1 MCDFSQKVLRLYYN
15 MITNQ
20 TKNERVIIVKKRTYN
35 KKNEQVEKKQKFFM
49 IFSQMEDMINHV
61 CFECLVTCCIDTKSK
76 FNQIKIQL

>member
-20 TKNERVIIVKKRTYN
+20 TKNERVIIIKKRTYN

-49 IFSQMEDMINHV
+49 IFSQWK
-61 CFECLVTCCIDTKSK
+61 T
-76 FNQIKIQL
+76 